1 MVQQKGYRY
10 RIYPDPKQKELV
22 SSFFGCCRYVYN
34 SCLSY
39 RKEIYASEKRNASQY
54 ECMRKVTSMRN
65 DPEIPWL
72 KDCDSM
78 ALQESVKDLDKAYKS
93 FFEKHSGYP
102 KYHKK
107 HASVQSYRTRNQN
120 NGIRF
125 EGSRIRL
132 PKLGLVRIRKSREIL
147 GRILNATVS
156 CTASGK
162 YYVSL
167 CVEEEVIPKPNK
179 GGMVGIDV
187 GIKSFFSDSNGNS
200 IDSPAPLHVYEKKL
214 IREQRKLSRKIEAN
228 ISGYTKKHRPI
239 YTRQLSECRNIQK
252 QRQMLARIH
261 EKIADIR
268 NDFLHKES
276 TKLVSEN
283 QVIGIEDLNVKGM
296 LRNHH
301 LAKSIAD
308 ASWSEFVRM
317 IEYKAYE
324 RGTRVI
330 RVPRFYASS
339 QICSCCGYKNPVLKD
354 LKVRSFQC
362 PECGAYHDRD
372 HNAAVNILNKAI
384 SMM

>member
-1 MVQQKGYRY
+1 
-10 RIYPDPKQKELV
+10 
-22 SSFFGCCRYVYN
+22 
-34 SCLSY
+34 
-39 RKEIYASEKRNASQY
+39 
-54 ECMRKVTSMRN
+54 
-65 DPEIPWL
+65 
-72 KDCDSM
+72 
-78 ALQESVKDLDKAYKS
+78 
-93 FFEKHSGYP
+93 
-102 KYHKK
+102 
-107 HASVQSYRTRNQN
+107 
-120 NGIRF
+120 
-125 EGSRIRL
+125 
-132 PKLGLVRIRKSREIL
+132 
-147 GRILNATVS
+147 
-156 CTASGK
+156 
-162 YYVSL
+162 
-167 CVEEEVIPKPNK
+167 
-179 GGMVGIDV
+179 MVGIDV

-228 ISGYTKKHRPI
+228 ISGYTKNHRPI

-276 TKLVSEN
+276 TKLGSEN

-354 LKVRSFQC
+354 LKIRSFQC
-362 PECGAYHDRD
+362 PKCGAYHDRD